1 MDRRTG
7 VYVDSE
13 WSDKVGERNASEAA
27 LLEFLLEPRSSF
39 RLSCQIVVRDDMDGL
54 VVPLPEVQG
63 I

>member
-1 MDRRTG
+1 M
-7 VYVDSE
+7 
-13 WSDKVGERNASEAA
+13 GERNVSEAA
-27 LLEFLLEPRSSF
+27 LLEFLLEPRSNS